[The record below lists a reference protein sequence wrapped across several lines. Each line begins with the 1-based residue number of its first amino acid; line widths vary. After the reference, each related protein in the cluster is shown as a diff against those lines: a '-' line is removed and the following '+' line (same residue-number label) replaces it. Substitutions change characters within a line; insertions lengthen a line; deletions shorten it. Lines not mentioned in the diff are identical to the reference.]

1 MESFTFL
8 FLEFLVKQRLKISKG
23 IPALIQF
30 KCKFQETRWHLN
42 SGANSHM
49 YVVTKW
55 CARYQ
60 HTEHP
65 HGKGENLL
73 KHKHMVTY

>member
-8 FLEFLVKQRLKISKG
+8 FMEFLVKQTLKISKG

-30 KCKFQETRWHLN
+30 KHKFQETSLN
-42 SGANSHM
+42 SGANSYR

-60 HTEHP
+60 HTEYP
-65 HGKGENLL
+65 QGKGKKLP
-73 KHKHMVTY
+73 KHKYN